1 MCPMIPMLRPWRVLL
16 IAVVLLTCA
25 STSSSATDYFLTI
38 GGGYNPMGNQ
48 ASLEAN
54 ILFFQQVLRER
65 HGEPRSHDIFFADGN
80 DEQPDLQVLAAKKP
94 KEDLPATELL
104 AAIHR
109 RREPE
114 RLEYRN
120 HRVPQINGP
129 LDPAMIHASLTKIAK
144 STRDGDRVIIY
155 VTAHGSVGPENNP
168 YNTTIDCWD
177 EKKITAREFTRWLS
191 ELPATIP
198 VVMVTA
204 QCYCGGFSHTIFEDL
219 DQTKGLAPQLRA
231 GFFAQQHDL
240 PAAGCRPDIE
250 HDEEFSSY
258 FWGAIAGRSRTGVPI
273 ANCDV
278 NGDGIISFA
287 EAYAYAVIAGET
299 IDIPLRT
306 SDTLLRT
313 YSRMSVTADESAPP
327 ASESSETAD
336 GEGSPRAQTQTSRL
350 AGSLQD
356 FLDLGRP
363 VSDRIVIGL
372 GRGLGFT
379 LDSDAA
385 DVVAAYNKHR
395 RGTRNQSRGQRRRPG
410 GGRRELLQEV
420 AKKWPELGDERHWEE
435 SPLLKAENQEQLLKE
450 LQELPSWKAFDQR
463 RRQMAEATEQAA
475 QHELREVKFRRLIN
489 TLESIVLEQ
498 NLPKVA
504 KPEIVS
510 HYHRLISLEESAL
523 SDRKQK

>member
-1 MCPMIPMLRPWRVLL
+1 MCPMIRMPRLRLMVFL
-16 IAVVLLTCA
+16 IGGLLTCTPY
-25 STSSSATDYFLTI
+25 TSSGTDYFLTI

-54 ILFFQQVLRER
+54 ILFFQQILSER
-65 HGEPRSHDIFFADGN
+65 HPGARSHDIFFADGH
-80 DEQPDLQVLAAKKP
+80 DERPDLQVLAATKP
-94 KEDLPATELL
+94 RVDRPATELL

-129 LDPAMIHASLTKIAK
+129 LDPVLIHASLTKVAK
-144 STRDGDRVIIY
+144 DAREGDRVLIY
-155 VTAHGSVGPENNP
+155 VTAHGSAGPENNP
-168 YNTTIDCWD
+168 YNTTIDCWN

-191 ELPATIP
+191 ELPETIP

-204 QCYCGGFSHTIFEDL
+204 QCYCGGFSHTIFKDL

-258 FWGAIAGRSRTGVPI
+258 FWGAIAGRSRTGMPI
-273 ANCDV
+273 ANSDV

-313 YSRMSVTADESAPP
+313 YSRMTVTIDESADSGNER
-327 ASESSETAD
+327 SEREE
-336 GEGSPRAQTQTSRL
+336 GEGQTKVQPQSSRL
-350 AGSLQD
+350 AGTLQS
-356 FLDLGRP
+356 FMDLGRP
-363 VSDRIVIGL
+363 VAARIIIGL
-372 GRGLGFT
+372 GSELGFT
-379 LDSDAA
+379 PDSDAA
-385 DVVAAYNKHR
+385 DVIEAFNKHR
-395 RGTRNQSRGQRRRPG
+395 RGMRNQGRGQRRRPG
-410 GGRRELLQEV
+410 GGRREFLQEV
-420 AKKWPELGDERHWEE
+420 AQKWPELGDERHWEE
-435 SPLLKAENQEQLLKE
+435 SPLLNADNQDQLLKE
-450 LQELPSWKAFDQR
+450 LHELPSWKAFDQR
-463 RRQMAEATEQAA
+463 RRQMAEATAQATK
-475 QHELREVKFRRLIN
+475 HELREVKFRRLIN
-489 TLESIVLEQ
+489 ALESIVLEQ
-498 NLPKVA
+498 NLPKIA
-504 KPEIVS
+504 KPEIVD
-510 HYHRLISLEESAL
+510 HYRRLILLEESAL
-523 SDRKQK
+523 TDGKQQ

>member
-1 MCPMIPMLRPWRVLL
+1 MCPMIPMLRRWRALL
-16 IAVVLLTCA
+16 LAVVLLTCA
-25 STSSSATDYFLTI
+25 PTSSSATDYFLTI

-54 ILFFQQVLRER
+54 ILFFQQVLSER
-65 HGEPRSHDIFFADGN
+65 HAGARSHDIFFADGN
-80 DEQPDLQVLAAKKP
+80 DERPDLQVLAPKKP
-94 KEDLPATELL
+94 KENLPATELL

-109 RREPE
+109 RRESE

-120 HRVPQINGP
+120 HRVPLINGP
-129 LDPAMIHASLTKIAK
+129 LDPAMIHACLTKIAK
-144 STRDGDRVIIY
+144 SAHNGDRLIVY
-155 VTAHGSVGPENNP
+155 VTAHGSAGPENTP

-258 FWGAIAGRSRTGVPI
+258 FWGAIAGRSRTGVPVE
-273 ANCDV
+273 NCDV

-306 SDTLLRT
+306 SDTLLRA

-327 ASESSETAD
+327 TSENSETAT
-336 GEGSPRAQTQTSRL
+336 GEGSARAQTQTSRL
-350 AGSLQD
+350 AGSLQS
-356 FLDLGRP
+356 FLDLGGP
-363 VSDRIVIGL
+363 VSDRIIIGL

-395 RGTRNQSRGQRRRPG
+395 RGTRNQGRGQRRRPG

-420 AKKWPELGDERHWEE
+420 AQKWPELGDEKHWEE
-435 SPLLKAENQEQLLKE
+435 SPLLKADNQEQLLKE

-463 RRQMAEATEQAA
+463 RRQMAEAVEQAA

-498 NLPKVA
+498 NLPKLA
-504 KPEIVS
+504 KPEIVA
-510 HYHRLISLEESAL
+510 HYHRLIALEESAL
-523 SDRKQK
+523 SNHKQK